1 MRYLLDTHT
10 LIWFFNEPERLSKK
24 AFEIIEDQKTDCLIS
39 KTSLFEIV
47 IKSNIN
53 KLNFQLSMKEIEIT
67 LSNLKIDILELETKY
82 LDFFVKL
89 PQTATHKDPFDRLII
104 STAAVEGLKIISKDE
119 KFNLYQDIVETV
131 W

>member
-1 MRYLLDTHT
+1 MRYLHDTHT

-53 KLNFQLSMKEIEIT
+53 KLNFQLSMKK
-67 LSNLKIDILELETKY
+67 L
-82 LDFFVKL
+82 KL
-89 PQTATHKDPFDRLII
+89 PFQI
-104 STAAVEGLKIISKDE
+104 LKLTSQNWKLNI
-119 KFNLYQDIVETV
+119 
-131 W
+131 

>member
-10 LIWFFNEPERLSKK
+10 LIWTLNSPEKLSSLSKT
-24 AFEIIEDQKTDCLIS
+24 IIEDERYYCCIS
-39 KTSLFEIV
+39 KTSLFEIA
-47 IKSNIN
+47 IKKNIG
-53 KLNFQLSMKEIEIT
+53 KLTFNSSFEFMDKELSLLNIEILEID
-67 LSNLKIDILELETKY
+67 LSHLEFY
-82 LDFFVKL
+82 QNL
-89 PQTATHKDPFDRLII
+89 PQNPTHKDPFDRLII

>member
-10 LIWFFNEPERLSKK
+10 LIWTLNSPEKLSNLSKT
-24 AFEIIEDQKTDCLIS
+24 FIEDEIYSCYIS
-39 KTSLFEIV
+39 KTSLFEIA
-47 IKSNIN
+47 IKKNLG
-53 KLNFQLSMKEIEIT
+53 KLNFYSSFEDLEKELSK
-67 LSNLKIDILELETKY
+67 LKIKILEIDLGHLEFY
-82 LDFFVKL
+82 QNL
-89 PQTATHKDPFDRLII
+89 PQNPTHKDPFDRLII